1 MALIATTDIKTE
13 LGIAVADTDNDTIFT
28 AMIAGVES
36 IWNELTNRQWESS
49 TLTEYH
55 DGGVRSIF
63 VDRPP
68 ITALTRIAYGK
79 NELAK
84 IYNTAEEST
93 ASVQVTSTGLVL
105 TLDGVSDSTVLF
117 TTYTTITEVV
127 AAVNELGNGW
137 VAEIINDYDDWK
149 SSEILPMYPQN
160 ALDSNWVYLC
170 SPLEYLDGY
179 EIDTTRGRIYHPGGF
194 PSGYRNIVV
203 NYTGGYVTSGEG
215 DNVPGWLTKVLVR
228 QCCHWYRQAKDQR
241 WDHSSK
247 SEPAG
252 GGTVAYTR
260 LQDNLLP
267 DFMMLAKYHKKPARY
282 HHD

>member
-1 MALIATTDIKTE
+1 MALIALADIKTE
-13 LGIAVADTDNDTIFT
+13 LGILTAETDNDSLFT
-28 AMIAGVES
+28 AMITGIES
-36 IWNELTNRQWESS
+36 IWNSLTNREWESA

-63 VDRPP
+63 VARPP
-68 ITALTRIAYGK
+68 ITALTRVAYGK

-84 IYNTAEEST
+84 IYNSAEQST

-105 TLDGVSDSTVLF
+105 VLDGVSDATVLF
-117 TTYTTITEVV
+117 ASYTTITTLV
-127 AAVNELGNGW
+127 AAVNALGNGW
-137 VAEIINDYDDWK
+137 LAEVSGDHGSWK
-149 SSEILPMYPQN
+149 SSEILSMYPQN
-160 ALDSNWVYLC
+160 ALNRNWVYLC
-170 SPLEYLDGY
+170 APLEYLYGY
-179 EIDTTRGRIYHPGGF
+179 EIDTEKGRIYHPGGF
-194 PSGYRNIVV
+194 PAGYHNIIV

-215 DNVPGWLTKVLVR
+215 KNVPGWLTKVLVR

-260 LQDNLLP
+260 LKDNLLP
-267 DFMMLAKYHKKPARY
+267 DFVLMANYHRKPAGY
-282 HHD
+282 HHE